1 MKHLYH
7 IFIAIS
13 LIAGTLPIKAE
24 LFTTANLSTNY
35 AVESANSYSSP
46 SFRSTSSYSTSY
58 QLPTGEFHS
67 TIQFA
72 NGQIKTAAAQL
83 NGNTMADEG
92 GYIDTYQ
99 PTGQQ
104 RSIAPPQI
112 APLAF
117 DWQVMLLMLLLAT
130 AYAYRIYRKTKVVN

>member
-1 MKHLYH
+1 M
-7 IFIAIS
+7 
-13 LIAGTLPIKAE
+13 IAGTLPLKAE
-24 LFTTANLSTNY
+24 LFSTANHSTNY

-72 NGQIKTAAAQL
+72 NGQIKTAAAKL

>member
-13 LIAGTLPIKAE
+13 LIVGTLPLKAE
-24 LFTTANLSTNY
+24 LFSTANHSI
-35 AVESANSYSSP
+35 ESYNVDHT
-46 SFRSTSSYSTSY
+46 FRSTSSYSTSY
-58 QLPTGEFHS
+58 QLPSGEFQS
-67 TIQFA
+67 SIQFA
-72 NGQIKTAAAQL
+72 NGQIQTAAAKL

-130 AYAYRIYRKTKVVN
+130 AYAYRIYRKTKVSN

>member
-1 MKHLYH
+1 MKHLHH

-13 LIAGTLPIKAE
+13 LIVGTLPLKAE
-24 LFTTANLSTNY
+24 LFSTANHSI
-35 AVESANSYSSP
+35 ESYNVDQT
-46 SFRSTSSYSTSY
+46 FRSTSSYSTSY
-58 QLPTGEFHS
+58 QLPSGEFQS
-67 TIQFA
+67 SIQFA
-72 NGQIKTAAAQL
+72 NGQIQTAAAKL

>member
-1 MKHLYH
+1 MV
-7 IFIAIS
+7 
-13 LIAGTLPIKAE
+13 GTLPIKAE
-24 LFTTANLSTNY
+24 LFSTANHSTNY

-46 SFRSTSSYSTSY
+46 SFRSTSSYATSY

-72 NGQIKTAAAQL
+72 NGQIQTAAAQL

-92 GYIDTYQ
+92 GYIDTFE
-99 PTGQQ
+99 PTGPQ
-104 RSIAPPQI
+104 RSIAPPTN

-117 DWQVMLLMLLLAT
+117 DWQVMLFILLLCF
-130 AYAYRIYRKTKVVN
+130 IYVLWTMKHNKTQISEEKN